1 MFGVQRGRR
10 IADVGG
16 GGKEQ
21 KVVDERVSKQVK
33 EMEMEGID
41 DT

>member
-1 MFGVQRGRR
+1 MFGVQRGRQ

-21 KVVDERVSKQVK
+21 KVVGEKVSKQVK
-33 EMEMEGID
+33 EMEGID